1 MPVAGVE
8 ARPLGRDSTAETP
21 APDQPHSHVVF
32 AKQRHP
38 TLLFLAA
45 LIVLAGGYY
54 WVEEAD
60 MHGYSLMYA
69 AVVALVLVCVYFC
82 TSKTQMMAKFVSPT
96 QEIVVYW
103 NIEGS
108 DSHVKSSDDFGVCA
122 AYKAVWQVEQARMAL
137 LATRR

>member
-1 MPVAGVE
+1 ME
-8 ARPLGRDSTAETP
+8 ARPLARDSTAETP

-32 AKQRHP
+32 AKQQHP

-82 TSKTQMMAKFVSPT
+82 TSKTQMMAKFAQPEPESWDDDSAV
-96 QEIVVYW
+96 IAGRVLVVLLP
-103 NIEGS
+103 
-108 DSHVKSSDDFGVCA
+108 VVGVGLIWAKATGKICA
-122 AYKAVWQVEQARMAL
+122 TTKDVEVGNQA
-137 LATRR
+137 